1 MIYFYARVS
10 TKEQNLARQIKAA
23 YDYKKIDKVFE
34 DKCSGKDL
42 QRPQYQKMKR
52 ILSKGDEVVVHSLD
66 RLGRN
71 KDDIKNEIAWYK
83 ANGII
88 LRVLDLP
95 TTLIDFQGQDWIG
108 EMVTNIMV
116 EVLASVAQQER
127 EKIKTRQAEGIAA
140 MRTVDGKKVSV
151 KTGRM
156 YGRPTADVTMTDF
169 QKFLKLRKDGQMT
182 VNECCKQ
189 MGISRSTWYDRARR
203 ISG

>member
-23 YDYKKIDKVFE
+23 HDYKKIDKVFE

-42 QRPQYQKMKR
+42 QRPQYREMKSV
-52 ILSKGDEVVVHSLD
+52 LTKGDEVVVHSLD

-71 KDDIKNEIAWYK
+71 KDDIKNEIAWFK
-83 ANGII
+83 ANGIV

-95 TTLIDFQGQDWIG
+95 TTLIDFHGQDWIG

-140 MRTVDGKKVSV
+140 MQIVDGKKVSA
-151 KTGRM
+151 KTGRV
-156 YGRPTADVTMTDF
+156 YGRPTANVKMTDF
-169 QKFLKLRKDGQMT
+169 QKFLEKQKDGEIT
-182 VNECCKQ
+182 VEDAITEL
-189 MGISRSTWYDRARR
+189 GISKSTWYARAKEV
-203 ISG
+203 

>member
-23 YDYKKIDKVFE
+23 HDYKKIDKVFE

-42 QRPQYQKMKR
+42 QRPQYQEMKSV
-52 ILSKGDEVVVHSLD
+52 LTKGDEVVVHSLD

-71 KDDIKNEIAWYK
+71 KDDIKNEIAWYRV
-83 ANGII
+83 NGII

-95 TTLIDFQGQDWIG
+95 TTLIDFRDQDWIG

-140 MRTVDGKKVSV
+140 MQIVDGKKVSA

-156 YGRPTADVTMTDF
+156 YGRPTVNMRMTDF
-169 QKFLKLRKDGQMT
+169 QKFLEKQKDGEIT
-182 VNECCKQ
+182 VEDAIAEL
-189 MGISRSTWYDRARR
+189 GISRSTWYARAREV
-203 ISG
+203 

>member
-23 YDYKKIDKVFE
+23 HDYKKIDKVFE
-34 DKCSGKDL
+34 DKRSGKDL
-42 QRPQYQKMKR
+42 QRPQYQEMKNV
-52 ILSKGDEVVVHSLD
+52 LTKGDEVVVHSLD

-83 ANGII
+83 ANGIV

-95 TTLIDFQGQDWIG
+95 TTLIDFHGQDWIG

-140 MRTVDGKKVSV
+140 MQIVDGKKVSA

-156 YGRPTADVTMTDF
+156 YGRPTVNMRMNDF
-169 QKFLKLRKDGQMT
+169 QKFLEKQKDGEIT
-182 VNECCKQ
+182 VEDAIAEL
-189 MGISRSTWYDRARR
+189 GISRSTWYARAREM
-203 ISG
+203 